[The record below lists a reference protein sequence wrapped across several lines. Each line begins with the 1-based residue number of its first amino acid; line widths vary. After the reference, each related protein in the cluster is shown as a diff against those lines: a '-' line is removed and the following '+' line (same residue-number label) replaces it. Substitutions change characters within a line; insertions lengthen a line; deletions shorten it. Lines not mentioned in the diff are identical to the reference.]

1 MSSSFFSK
9 LNPDISPLNFGIG
22 IVTIKK
28 TIVEIKI
35 ANNNLLF
42 LIIIL

>member
-1 MSSSFFSK
+1 MNSLFFSK
-9 LNPDISPLNFGIG
+9 LNPDISPLNFGVG
-22 IVTIKK
+22 MVTIKNN
-28 TIVEIKI
+28 IVEMKI